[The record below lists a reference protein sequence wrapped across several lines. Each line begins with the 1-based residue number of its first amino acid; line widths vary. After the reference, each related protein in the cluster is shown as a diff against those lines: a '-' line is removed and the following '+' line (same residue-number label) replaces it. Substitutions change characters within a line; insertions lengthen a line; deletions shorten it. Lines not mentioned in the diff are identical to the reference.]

1 MLQQIIIKIYI
12 CLYCWMNK
20 LKVRILKGMMMKI
33 QVNLEVRILKLVFK
47 LDFQGQKLIIMKKVS
62 QRQELRQ
69 YFQKMNRKTKRNQ
82 FNRSILFLKSLKKA
96 FPIVRKVQ
104 KNNFNLKVIYIK
116 KVSSKKIIKILIK
129 KIKKMLFKKSK
140 NNQNHK

>member
-104 KNNFNLKVIYIK
+104 KNNFKVKVIYIK

>member
-104 KNNFNLKVIYIK
+104 KNNFKLKVIYIK